1 MITLNDIIT
10 AAKKAILKKYPGET
24 VYTNAV
30 PSGFQRPSFYI
41 EATGLTL
48 TPDSCGAVRITAKI
62 HIACFE
68 NVDAYHNSQIESL
81 NIRQMAVMGLFAPL
95 YLRVG
100 DRALDVVKIEGGA
113 DWQDCADVT
122 VTLAWEEDITEFEQ
136 IAQLP
141 TAETVAIRLE
151 E

>member
-41 EATGLTL
+41 EGTGLTL
-48 TPDSCGAVRITAKI
+48 TPDSCGAAGLTAKI
-62 HIACFE
+62 HIVCFE

-100 DRALDVVKIEGGA
+100 DRALDVIKLEGGA
-113 DWQDCADVT
+113 GGQDWADVT
-122 VTLAWEEDITEFEQ
+122 VTLAWEEDLAEFEQ

-141 TAETVAIRLE
+141 KMQTVAIRLE

>member
-1 MITLNDIIT
+1 MITQNDIASAVT
-10 AAKKAILKKYPGET
+10 SKILGKYPGET
-24 VYTNAV
+24 VYTNIV
-30 PSGFQRPSFYI
+30 PSGFKRPSFYI
-41 EATGLTL
+41 EGIGLTL
-48 TPDSCGAVRITAKI
+48 APDSCGAVEITAKI
-62 HIACFE
+62 HIVCFE

-100 DRALDVVKIEGGA
+100 DRALDVAKLEGGA
-113 DWQDCADVT
+113 GGQDWADVT

-136 IAQLP
+136 IAELP
-141 TAETVAIRLE
+141 TMETVAIRLE